1 MNLSEVRNTET
12 YYLSDFKLVRDDEGN
27 FGIRATGEFPSI
39 SINGDYYDTTPIF
52 VPYSED
58 WFDKIISKYEN
69 TVDQSISKIETDSPY
84 DLDDLADF
92 TDEDLDNGDE
102 PSWELSYG
110 SVNSDGIEAEVD
122 FRMTRLKDSDCIE
135 NFTDPSE
142 GKYYYEYRL
151 YSLPKVSISVDF
163 GII

>member
-27 FGIRATGEFPSI
+27 FGIRATGEFPAFSM
-39 SINGDYYDTTPIF
+39 DAVYDTVPVF
-52 VPYSED
+52 VPYSEN
-58 WFDKIISKYEN
+58 WFDEIIYKYE
-69 TVDQSISKIETDSPY
+69 DILDKSIYEIEIY
-84 DLDDLADF
+84 DLESLADF

-102 PSWELSYG
+102 PSWEVSSIEKY
-110 SVNSDGIEAEVD
+110 SDGIEAEVD
-122 FRMTRLKDSDCIE
+122 FRMTRLMDSDCVE

-151 YSLPKVSISVDF
+151 YSFPKVSVSVDF

>member
-27 FGIRATGEFPSI
+27 FGIRATGEFPAFSM
-39 SINGDYYDTTPIF
+39 DAVYDTVPIF
-52 VPYSED
+52 VPYSEN
-58 WFDKIISKYEN
+58 WFDEIIYKYED
-69 TVDQSISKIETDSPY
+69 TLDKSIYEIEIY
-84 DLDDLADF
+84 DLESLADF

-102 PSWELSYG
+102 PSWEVSSIEKY
-110 SVNSDGIEAEVD
+110 SDGIEAEVD
-122 FRMTRLKDSDCIE
+122 FRMTRLIDSDCVE
-135 NFTDPSE
+135 KFTDPSE

-151 YSLPKVSISVDF
+151 YSFPKVSVSVDF

>member
-12 YYLSDFKLVRDDEGN
+12 YYLSDFKLVRDDKGN
-27 FGIRATGEFPSI
+27 FGIRATGEFPAFSM
-39 SINGDYYDTTPIF
+39 DAVYDTVPVF
-52 VPYSED
+52 VPYSEN
-58 WFDKIISKYEN
+58 WFDEIVYKYED
-69 TVDQSISKIETDSPY
+69 TLDKSIYEIEIY
-84 DLDDLADF
+84 DLESLADF

-102 PSWELSYG
+102 PSWEVS
-110 SVNSDGIEAEVD
+110 SIEKDSDGIEAEVD
-122 FRMTRLKDSDCIE
+122 FRMTRLMDSDCVE

-151 YSLPKVSISVDF
+151 YSFPKVSVSVDF

>member
-1 MNLSEVRNTET
+1 MKLSEVRNTET

-27 FGIRATGEFPSI
+27 FGIRAIGEFPAFSM
-39 SINGDYYDTTPIF
+39 DAVYDTVPIF
-52 VPYSED
+52 VPYSEN
-58 WFDKIISKYEN
+58 WFDEIVYKYED
-69 TVDQSISKIETDSPY
+69 TLDKSIYEIEIY
-84 DLDDLADF
+84 DLESLADF

-102 PSWELSYG
+102 PSWEVSSIEEY
-110 SVNSDGIEAEVD
+110 SDGIEAEVD
-122 FRMTRLKDSDCIE
+122 FRMTRLMDSDCVE

-151 YSLPKVSISVDF
+151 YSFPKVSVSVDF

>member
-12 YYLSDFKLVRDDEGN
+12 YYLSDFKLVKDDEGN
-27 FGIRATGEFPSI
+27 FGIRATGEFPAFSM
-39 SINGDYYDTTPIF
+39 DAVYDTAPIF
-52 VPYSED
+52 VPYSKN
-58 WFDKIISKYEN
+58 WFDEIIYKYED
-69 TVDQSISKIETDSPY
+69 TLDKSIYEIEIY
-84 DLDDLADF
+84 DLESLADF

-102 PSWELSYG
+102 PSWEVSSIEKY
-110 SVNSDGIEAEVD
+110 SDGIEAEVD
-122 FRMTRLKDSDCIE
+122 FRMTRLMDSDCVE

-151 YSLPKVSISVDF
+151 YSFPKVSVSVDF

>member
-12 YYLSDFKLVRDDEGN
+12 YYLSDFKLVRDGEGN
-27 FGIRATGEFPSI
+27 FGIRATGEFPAFSM
-39 SINGDYYDTTPIF
+39 DAVYDTVPIF
-52 VPYSED
+52 VPYSEN
-58 WFDKIISKYEN
+58 WFDEIIYKYE
-69 TVDQSISKIETDSPY
+69 DILDKSIYEIEIY
-84 DLDDLADF
+84 DLESLADF

-102 PSWELSYG
+102 PSWEVSSIEKY
-110 SVNSDGIEAEVD
+110 SDGIEAEVD
-122 FRMTRLKDSDCIE
+122 FRMTRLMDSDCVE

-151 YSLPKVSISVDF
+151 YSFPKVSVSVDF

>member
-12 YYLSDFKLVRDDEGN
+12 YYLSDFKLVRDGEGN
-27 FGIRATGEFPSI
+27 FGIRATGEFPAFSM
-39 SINGDYYDTTPIF
+39 DAVYDTVPIF
-52 VPYSED
+52 VPYSEN
-58 WFDKIISKYEN
+58 WFDEIIYKYE
-69 TVDQSISKIETDSPY
+69 DILDKSIYEIEIY
-84 DLDDLADF
+84 DLESLADF

-102 PSWELSYG
+102 PSWEVS
-110 SVNSDGIEAEVD
+110 SIEKDSDGIEAEVD
-122 FRMTRLKDSDCIE
+122 FRMTRLMDSDCVE

-151 YSLPKVSISVDF
+151 YSFPKVSVSVDF